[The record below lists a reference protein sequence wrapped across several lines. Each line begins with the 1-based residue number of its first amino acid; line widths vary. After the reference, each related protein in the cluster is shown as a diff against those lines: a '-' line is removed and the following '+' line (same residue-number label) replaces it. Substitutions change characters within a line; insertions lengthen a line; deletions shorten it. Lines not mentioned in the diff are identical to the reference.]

1 MISSYCLMAGSQQ
14 RWHKKS
20 STFDNGNLMTL
31 SLVLVPEKR
40 KKEKTTSFEMWE
52 IIWNPESL
60 SFVW

>member
-1 MISSYCLMAGSQQ
+1 MAGSQQ
-14 RWHKKS
+14 RWQKKS
-20 STFDNGNLMTL
+20 STFDNGKLMTL